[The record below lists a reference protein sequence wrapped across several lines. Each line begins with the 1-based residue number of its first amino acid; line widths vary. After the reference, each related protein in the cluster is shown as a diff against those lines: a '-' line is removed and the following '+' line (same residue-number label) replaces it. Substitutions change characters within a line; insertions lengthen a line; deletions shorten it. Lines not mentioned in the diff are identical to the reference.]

1 MYEPGV
7 SFPSP
12 DSNPY
17 YGTHSLILLKPS
29 NRWLLHVPPRPC
41 MHALTAQGKIGQ
53 TVFLSLLI
61 GLIYLHISSSYTG
74 VQDRQVTAFTEPPAL
89 IA

>member
-1 MYEPGV
+1 
-7 SFPSP
+7 
-12 DSNPY
+12 
-17 YGTHSLILLKPS
+17 
-29 NRWLLHVPPRPC
+29 

>member
-1 MYEPGV
+1 
-7 SFPSP
+7 
-12 DSNPY
+12 
-17 YGTHSLILLKPS
+17 
-29 NRWLLHVPPRPC
+29 

-74 VQDRQVTAFTEPPAL
+74 VQDRQVTLRLLSLPAL
-89 IA
+89 YV